1 MKKKKK
7 CSHRNLNGMFRLNLF
22 LHKQPVFKQLA
33 LGWQIAKHFSGLKLF
48 PLSNNKNFKEQ
59 KSGVLLL

>member
-1 MKKKKK
+1 
-7 CSHRNLNGMFRLNLF
+7 MFRLNLF